1 MRLASGSRR
10 SFVFVIGF
18 QVPNLAT
25 QWHFLELQFFQW
37 QQGLLSECTG
47 LWSILPIAWIVRT
60 KDFTKIRWSLPAC
73 KLQSYIPYRSITDPF
88 IQLDICPGIRLHHG
102 AAAHWRGGCGRRCR
116 AESGTWRW
124 DLFGDAEGYLFEV
137 RGGEGWKVAVERLD
151 GLALNRRNISSQ
163 ASL

>member
-10 SFVFVIGF
+10 SFVFVIGV

-37 QQGLLSECTG
+37 QKGLLSECTG
-47 LWSILPIAWIVRT
+47 LWEHSSNRMNRAYKRFHKSYVKPPSMQTAILH
-60 KDFTKIRWSLPAC
+60 
-73 KLQSYIPYRSITDPF
+73 PYPSITDPF
-88 IQLDICPGIRLHHG
+88 IQLDICLGIRLHHR

-116 AESGTWRW
+116 AESRTRRW

-137 RGGEGWKVAVERLD
+137 RGGEGWKVAVERVD